1 MIRYIDA
8 GCYDDY
14 DRVVR
19 FLLDKGVKII
29 ERDKMKMLVVAEL
42 PENVESEMTRE
53 VRFDEA
59 VSIGEV
65 PLG

>member
-1 MIRYIDA
+1 MQSAHEATEAR
-8 GCYDDY
+8 DDRP
-14 DRVVR
+14 RVSSTRAIANV
-19 FLLDKGVKII
+19 
-29 ERDKMKMLVVAEL
+29 MKMLVVAEL

-59 VSIGEV
+59 VSIGEI